1 MEVNPGTVTEEKAEI
16 WKAGG
21 INRISIGLQS
31 VNDDEL
37 KMLGRIHTF
46 REFLHTWKIL
56 RKAGFENMNID
67 LISAIPG
74 QTKES
79 WERTLRTVAGLEPE
93 HISAYSLIVEEG
105 TPFYDRYGAET
116 ADESDRAEERR
127 SEVLLPDEDA
137 QVVPLPDED
146 TERAIYQATER
157 ILEEYGYHRYEI
169 SNYARDGYECRHNLG
184 WRSIRGTDPETDRS
198 GAS

>member
-46 REFLHTWKIL
+46 REFLHTWEIL

-105 TPFYDRYGAET
+105 TPFYDRL
-116 ADESDRAEERR
+116 R
-127 SEVLLPDEDA
+127 
-137 QVVPLPDED
+137 
-146 TERAIYQATER
+146 
-157 ILEEYGYHRYEI
+157 
-169 SNYARDGYECRHNLG
+169 CRGCGGGGHAG
-184 WRSIRGTDPETDRS
+184 GPSAG
-198 GAS
+198 